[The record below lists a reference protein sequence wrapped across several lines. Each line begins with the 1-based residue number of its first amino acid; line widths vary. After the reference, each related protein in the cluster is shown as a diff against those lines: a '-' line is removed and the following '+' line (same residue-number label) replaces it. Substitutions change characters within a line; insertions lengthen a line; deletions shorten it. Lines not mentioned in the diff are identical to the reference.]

1 MNPLPL
7 DSALWNA
14 LHDGYVE
21 AIEGGLPGDIRLGV
35 AIEYLRE
42 RFADP
47 GTLIHVTLHQ
57 CTRLEFLWA
66 DDGGVMKDLRE
77 VVDSSLEIL
86 RSESPGEVACFTC
99 QGRFGALSLSAA
111 GYSLALDSGREIALD
126 ELIAVAEAYWIRFGR
141 SSGT

>member
-1 MNPLPL
+1 MIPLPL

-21 AIEGGLPGDIRLGV
+21 AIEGSLQGDIRLDV

-57 CTRLEFLWA
+57 YTRLEFLRG
-66 DDGGVMKDLRE
+66 DEGGVMTDLRE
-77 VVDSSLEIL
+77 LEASSLVIL
-86 RSESPGEVACFTC
+86 SSETPGEVACFTC
-99 QGRFGALSLSAA
+99 QGLFGTLSLSAA

-126 ELIAVAEAYWIRFGR
+126 ELIAVAEAYRIRFGR
-141 SSGT
+141 ASGT